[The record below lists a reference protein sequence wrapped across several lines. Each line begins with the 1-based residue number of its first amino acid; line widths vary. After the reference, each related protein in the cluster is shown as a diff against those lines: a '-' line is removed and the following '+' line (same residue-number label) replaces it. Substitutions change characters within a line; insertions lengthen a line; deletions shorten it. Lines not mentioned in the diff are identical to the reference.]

1 MSTLYTDNIRANNAS
16 QITVPTG
23 QKIVGT
29 DAGSIV
35 APGHVVNVTRVQN
48 TGIDTTLS
56 TSTFTNFFTFDLT
69 ATAGNIVY
77 VSSSVPT
84 RGGGTG
90 YQLAVLRILAGGT
103 NVLASGYNGDNNSSS
118 SEEPLTDIPVAGSW
132 VWTGSGSNTQTIS
145 VQGYTYNGNLKYF
158 GSNNQLAGTTTTPVF
173 TFMEI
178 AQ

>member
-1 MSTLYTDNIRANNAS
+1 MSKLFVDD
-16 QITVPTG
+16 
-23 QKIVGT
+23 IVEKTSNHGVV
-29 DAGSIV
+29 I
-35 APGHVVNVTRVQN
+35 PGHVVNVTRVQN
-48 TGIDTTLS
+48 TGINTTLAS
-56 TSTFTNFFTFDLT
+56 DTYTNFFTFSLT

-84 RGGGTG
+84 RGGGSG

-103 NVLASGYNGDNNSSS
+103 SVWGSGYNGDNNSSA

-132 VWTGSGSNTQTIS
+132 VWTGTGSNAQTIS
-145 VQGYTYNGNLKYF
+145 VQGYTYQSTTKSF
-158 GSNNQLAGTTTTPVF
+158 GTHSQLASTTTPVF

>member
-1 MSTLYTDNIRANNAS
+1 MSKLFVDD
-16 QITVPTG
+16 
-23 QKIVGT
+23 IVEKTSGH
-29 DAGSIV
+29 GVSI
-35 APGHVVNVTRVQN
+35 PGHVVNVTRVQN

-56 TSTFTNFFTFDLT
+56 TSTFTTFFTFDLT

-84 RGGGTG
+84 RGNGSG

-103 NVLASGYNGDNNSSS
+103 GVWGSGYNGDNNSGNQ
-118 SEEPLTDIPVAGSW
+118 EEPLTDIPVAGSW
-132 VWTGSGSNTQTIS
+132 VWTGSGSNAQTIS
-145 VQGYTYNGNLKYF
+145 VQGFSYNGNLRYF
-158 GSNNQLAGTTTTPVF
+158 GDNNQVSASTTTPVF